1 MGMLQTGQLNYIP
14 EIHGLESLRFDL
26 IGARSEIEPVKYDF
40 LGM

>member
-1 MGMLQTGQLNYIP
+1 MLSRGQKNYIP

-26 IGARSEIEPVKYDF
+26 IGAQTEIQPVKYDF